1 MKQLQYHRYKGRPDE
16 QDGFCFLHN
25 SGDTHSHQASEI
37 TFLTAKYAEQS
48 GVGVSRVSDQYPA
61 GAVTVSEEWAWI
73 TTVFL

>member
-1 MKQLQYHRYKGRPDE
+1 MSRMAFVSCTIVVTPTATRP
-16 QDGFCFLHN
+16 QK
-25 SGDTHSHQASEI
+25 I

-61 GAVTVSEEWAWI
+61 GAVSVSEEWAWI